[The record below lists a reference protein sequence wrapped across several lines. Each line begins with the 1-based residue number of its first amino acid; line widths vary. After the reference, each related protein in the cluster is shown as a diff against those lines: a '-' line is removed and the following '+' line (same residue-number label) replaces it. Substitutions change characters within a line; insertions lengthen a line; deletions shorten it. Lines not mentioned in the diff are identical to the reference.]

1 MKINILDKNIE
12 FLDLS
17 KSINKIL
24 IDNNIILIKD
34 LWIYNRKSLKRLNL
48 SDKDIQSIIIKLQL
62 NGLDLNKRKY
72 W

>member
-72 W
+72 